1 MGRLRSGPS
10 RGAPTRRGWRAA
22 LPWGLLALALLSLLP
37 GSLPAG
43 STTPPRTG
51 RAAVSS
57 YSLLQRAPFNRPDF
71 YPLDRRPDP
80 ALYRPHADWIGRL
93 ILPEPAEAAASA
105 EDWVW
110 LEVEQAPAAAAQ
122 LVGRRLPLAWSDQPR
137 LRALV
142 GLLTTDIHLGAEAR
156 SLAAQ
161 GNVVPWR
168 PRATWCLGGSMAAPE
183 SGRSSPW
190 LVPAPR
196 MTSACGWRVWSWLP
210 PPASAPLSR
219 PLGRGRC
226 CGSRLRRCRS
236 QGVGWPGCGW

>member
-1 MGRLRSGPS
+1 MGRQRSGPS
-10 RGAPTRRGWRAA
+10 RGVTPRRGWRAA
-22 LPWGLLALALLSLLP
+22 LPWGLLAVALLTLLP
-37 GSLPAG
+37 GSLLAG
-43 STTPPRTG
+43 STTPPG
-51 RAAVSS
+51 ADRAAVSS
-57 YSLLQRAPFNRPDF
+57 YSLVQRAPFNRPDF

-93 ILPEPAEAAASA
+93 ILPEPADAAASG

-110 LEVEQAPAAAAQ
+110 LEVEQAPAAAAH

-168 PRATWCLGGSMAAPE
+168 LDGRSPGRAAP
-183 SGRSSPW
+183 
-190 LVPAPR
+190 VPGWCPPR
-196 MTSACGWRVWSWLP
+196 G
-210 PPASAPLSR
+210 
-219 PLGRGRC
+219 
-226 CGSRLRRCRS
+226 
-236 QGVGWPGCGW
+236 

>member
-1 MGRLRSGPS
+1 L
-10 RGAPTRRGWRAA
+10 
-22 LPWGLLALALLSLLP
+22 
-37 GSLPAG
+37 
-43 STTPPRTG
+43 
-51 RAAVSS
+51 V
-57 YSLLQRAPFNRPDF
+57 QRAPFNRPDF

-168 PRATWCLGGSMAAPE
+168 LD
-183 SGRSSPW
+183 GRSRVGPLQS
-190 LVPAPR
+190 LAGPAPR

-210 PPASAPLSR
+210 PPTSAPL
-219 PLGRGRC
+219 C
-226 CGSRLRRCRS
+226 RL
-236 QGVGWPGCGW
+236 